1 MSYPVKK
8 SKQDVIKDVC
18 QKVTGRLIDA
28 MKNSEVSWISEIVR
42 SGRPMNYSTGKP
54 YSGINWVIL
63 SILKNY
69 NSPCFMT
76 FKQAQ
81 AAGYLVQPGE
91 KSEQI
96 FMYIP
101 SYYEP
106 DTRKKVPNE
115 KVAQLSIEELRA
127 LEMVP
132 FMQYANVFNIDQLR
146 SAEDGSK
153 LIPFSAD
160 NRADCET
167 VISSWK
173 NGPTVNIQDNTKAF
187 YDSLTD
193 VLSVPH
199 RWKFASPAMYYGSIF
214 HELVHATGHISRLNR
229 LSLMDY
235 ENNRPFEEL
244 IAELGAA
251 FLCNITGIQDE
262 TIFNNNTAYLK
273 HWIEKMENDEKYFF
287 RAAAAAQ
294 KAVDLIMQD
303 CPLPAITTAL

>member
-8 SKQDVIKDVC
+8 SKHDVIKEVC
-18 QKVTGRLIDA
+18 QKVTGRLIDV

-63 SILKNY
+63 SVLQQY

-81 AAGYLVQPGE
+81 AAGYMVQPGE

-106 DTRKKVPNE
+106 DTKKKVPNE
-115 KVAQLSIEELRA
+115 KVAQMSVDELKG

-146 SAEDGSK
+146 KAEDGSV
-153 LIPFSAD
+153 LIPFSSE

-167 VISSWK
+167 VISAWK
-173 NGPTVNIQDNTKAF
+173 KGPTVSITDYTKAF
-187 YDSLTD
+187 YDSKKD
-193 VLSVPH
+193 ELSIPH
-199 RWKFASPAMYYGSIF
+199 RWKYASPALYYCSIF

-229 LSLMDY
+229 LSLTDY

-244 IAELGAA
+244 VAELGAA

-262 TIFNNNTAYLK
+262 AVFNNNASYLQ

-294 KAVDLIMQD
+294 KAVDLIMAD
-303 CPLPAITTAL
+303 CNVTSLAVT